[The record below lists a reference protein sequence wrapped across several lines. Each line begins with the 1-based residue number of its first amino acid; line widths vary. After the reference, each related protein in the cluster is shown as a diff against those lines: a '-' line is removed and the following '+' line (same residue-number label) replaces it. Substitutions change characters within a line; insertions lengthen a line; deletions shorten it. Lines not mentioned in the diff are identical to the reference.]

1 MSSSL
6 NAEVT
11 TKTRSSAK
19 EAVSSRWATRA
30 EQSTRVNL
38 VKQHQQQQHQQH
50 PIKPRQDVNVKQQQL
65 KQQQLNSQ
73 PANVICQTWKQVQN
87 ALGLQLLKYLAQ
99 KQHLNKP
106 KPASLANKAKKV
118 HPRPNKKALEKNK
131 EQLANTLTNIRV
143 SSALQN
149 QLAEITKGESKN
161 YLKSVLSILPAGF
174 DETSALTSSIQ
185 NRKRAFMLMDLGR
198 VIRAHAQF
206 ITVTCGFGD
215 LKAGELPPTH
225 KLRRMGQTVNSVG
238 RKRKG
243 VYIQPQFKVMKNP
256 SLELLK
262 LLARLGVDLRCNS
275 SDDVL
280 AASQAVLEERRERAG
295 ILDLNAD
302 GRNGKDNV
310 VDLEF
315 GEEAMILVDDVSKT
329 RKPDGYF
336 RRLMQMQD
344 ATNRGSRVEVAVDG
358 VDEVHRI
365 ANTVRKLSTRH
376 NSSQARDGCNFILR
390 LPIVE
395 DIGVGDK
402 VKDGTWER
410 LVLSVHAAAMSE
422 ESDLVGVSVDLA
434 PWTKSLLSSSAA
446 VDEDNKRGESEQILV
461 NICTHLRLFRLLL
474 LTVGQYH
481 IRIDMTGLPYPFNRD
496 HSELLTRVLKNV
508 ICSDVTTEELKLLQV
523 SNANENPVDVE
534 ERVQAMAEM
543 GNDPSRCSV
552 VFTAD
557 VSDHLVQRAGALC
570 CRIIGVK
577 DGKAVANENPQD
589 NSGNV
594 SMTKHFYID
603 DGCYGSLGSTKCGIE
618 NTCPNSCSSSSS
630 NDETPTTI
638 DEGNMT
644 KKHFP
649 VPLYG
654 GNFAPQAASR
664 LILHKKPLP
673 IISHSSD
680 SAHQG
685 GAPNN
690 LVQSTVWGP
699 TCDGLDKVCDKVML
713 PTDLKANRDWL
724 VFSNLGCGGFGGG
737 LGLGTAFN
745 GFDPPD
751 VAYCV
756 LGYFAHLE

>member
-1 MSSSL
+1 MASL
-6 NAEVT
+6 NAEVTTT

-38 VKQHQQQQHQQH
+38 VKQQQQH
-50 PIKPRQDVNVKQQQL
+50 PLKPRQDVHVQPSKQ
-65 KQQQLNSQ
+65 QQQLNSQ
-73 PANVICQTWKQVQN
+73 PPNVICQTWKQVQN
-87 ALGLQLLKYLAQ
+87 ALGLQLLRYLAQ
-99 KQHLNKP
+99 KQNLNKP
-106 KPASLANKAKKV
+106 KPPAVATKAKK
-118 HPRPNKKALEKNK
+118 PQPKTNKKALEKNK

-143 SSALQN
+143 STALQN
-149 QLAEITKGESKN
+149 QLAELTKGESKN

-262 LLARLGVDLRCNS
+262 LLTRLGVDLRCNS

-295 ILDLNAD
+295 MKGLSD
-302 GRNGKDNV
+302 GESDTNYE
-310 VDLEF
+310 LQF

-336 RRLMQMQD
+336 RRLLQMQS
-344 ATNRGSRVEVAVDG
+344 ANNSGSRVEVAVDG

-376 NSSQARDGCNFILR
+376 SSNPVRDGCNFILR

-395 DIGVGDK
+395 DIGIGDK

-422 ESDLVGVSVDLA
+422 ESDLVGVSVDLT
-434 PWTKSLLSSSAA
+434 PWTKCLGS
-446 VDEDNKRGESEQILV
+446 VDKKMDSEQILV
-461 NICTHLRLFRLLL
+461 NICTRLRLFRLLL
-474 LTVGQYH
+474 LSVGQYH
-481 IRIDMTGLPYPFNRD
+481 IRIDLTGLPYPFNRD

-508 ICSDVTTEELKLLQV
+508 ICSDVTMEELKQLQV
-523 SNANENPVDVE
+523 SGAHENPEDLQ
-534 ERVQAMAEM
+534 ERVQAIADMA
-543 GNDPSRCSV
+543 NDPSRCTL

-577 DGKAVANENPQD
+577 DGKTVAMDNPDENVA
-589 NSGNV
+589 SGPV
-594 SMTKHFYID
+594 AKHYYID
-603 DGCYGSLGSTKCGIE
+603 DGCYGSLGSTKCGSE
-618 NTCPNSCSSSSS
+618 NTCPNSCT
-630 NDETPTTI
+630 DENVT
-638 DEGNMT
+638 DDNNNNM

-654 GNFAPQAASR
+654 GNLAPQASH
-664 LILHKKPLP
+664 LILHKKTLP
-673 IISHSSD
+673 MIS
-680 SAHQG
+680 SAG
-685 GAPNN
+685 VAPNASN

-699 TCDGLDKVCDKVML
+699 TCDGLDKVCDKVLL

-756 LGYFAHLE
+756 LGYFAHLD

>member
-1 MSSSL
+1 MSSL
-6 NAEVT
+6 NSEGT

-38 VKQHQQQQHQQH
+38 VKQHHQQQQQPK
-50 PIKPRQDVNVKQQQL
+50 PIKPRQDVHPQL
-65 KQQQLNSQ
+65 KQQQLNVQ
-73 PANVICQTWKQVQN
+73 PSNVICQTWKQVQN

-99 KQHLNKP
+99 KQHLNKA
-106 KPASLANKAKKV
+106 KPAPLPKAKKV
-118 HPRPNKKALEKNK
+118 QPRPTAKKALEKNK

-262 LLARLGVDLRCNS
+262 LLTRLGVDLRCNS

-295 ILDLNAD
+295 VLGISSEGDVSPD
-302 GRNGKDNV
+302 SSIDF
-310 VDLEF
+310 EF

-344 ATNRGSRVEVAVDG
+344 ATNRGSRVEVAVDS

-376 NSSQARDGCNFILR
+376 GSNQVREGCNFILR

-395 DIGVGDK
+395 DIGIGDK

-410 LVLSVHAAAMSE
+410 LVLNVHAAAMSE

-434 PWTKSLLSSSAA
+434 PWTKCLTSDKKA
-446 VDEDNKRGESEQILV
+446 DSEQILV

-481 IRIDMTGLPYPFNRD
+481 IRIDLTGLPYPFNRD
-496 HSELLTRVLKNV
+496 HSDLLTRVLKNV
-508 ICSDVTTEELKLLQV
+508 ICSDVTNEELKHLQV
-523 SNANENPVDVE
+523 SDANADDIQ
-534 ERVQAMAEM
+534 ERVQAMADM
-543 GNDPSRCSV
+543 ANDPARCSL

-577 DGKAVANENPQD
+577 DGKAIANENPD
-589 NSGNV
+589 ENSENV
-594 SMTKHFYID
+594 SITKHYYID
-603 DGCYGSLGSTKCGIE
+603 DGCYGSLGSTKCGSE
-618 NTCPNSCSSSSS
+618 NTCPNSCS
-630 NDETPTTI
+630 NETQMDET
-638 DEGNMT
+638 MT

-654 GNFAPQAASR
+654 GNFAPQASR

-673 IISHSSD
+673 LISPPASD
-680 SAHQG
+680 SAQQQQG
-685 GAPNN
+685 ASN

>member
-1 MSSSL
+1 
-6 NAEVT
+6 
-11 TKTRSSAK
+11 
-19 EAVSSRWATRA
+19 
-30 EQSTRVNL
+30 
-38 VKQHQQQQHQQH
+38 
-50 PIKPRQDVNVKQQQL
+50 
-65 KQQQLNSQ
+65 
-73 PANVICQTWKQVQN
+73 
-87 ALGLQLLKYLAQ
+87 
-99 KQHLNKP
+99 
-106 KPASLANKAKKV
+106 
-118 HPRPNKKALEKNK
+118 
-131 EQLANTLTNIRV
+131 
-143 SSALQN
+143 
-149 QLAEITKGESKN
+149 
-161 YLKSVLSILPAGF
+161 
-174 DETSALTSSIQ
+174 
-185 NRKRAFMLMDLGR
+185 
-198 VIRAHAQF
+198 
-206 ITVTCGFGD
+206 
-215 LKAGELPPTH
+215 
-225 KLRRMGQTVNSVG
+225 
-238 RKRKG
+238 

-262 LLARLGVDLRCNS
+262 LLTRLGVDLRCNS

-295 ILDLNAD
+295 MLGGIISNSSNNSSEGD
-302 GRNGKDNV
+302 V
-310 VDLEF
+310 VDSAGADLEF

-344 ATNRGSRVEVAVDG
+344 ATNKGSRVEVAVDS

-376 NSSQARDGCNFILR
+376 SSSQVRDGCNFILR
-390 LPIVE
+390 LPVVE

-434 PWTKSLLSSSAA
+434 PWTRRLSS
-446 VDEDNKRGESEQILV
+446 VDNKGDSEQILV

-481 IRIDMTGLPYPFNRD
+481 IRIDLTGLPYPFTRD
-496 HSELLTRVLKNV
+496 HSEVLTRVLKNV
-508 ICSDVTTEELKLLQV
+508 VCSDVTIEELKHLQV
-523 SNANENPVDVE
+523 SDANANDNPKELE

-543 GNDPSRCSV
+543 ANDPSRCSL

-577 DGKAVANENPQD
+577 DGKAIANENPD
-589 NSGNV
+589 ENSGNV
-594 SMTKHFYID
+594 SMTKHYYID
-603 DGCYGSLGSTKCGIE
+603 DGCYGSLGSTKCGSE
-618 NTCPNSCSSSSS
+618 NTCPNSCS
-630 NDETPTTI
+630 DETQM
-638 DEGNMT
+638 DENTT

-654 GNFAPQAASR
+654 GNFAPQASR

-673 IISHSSD
+673 LISPSSD
-680 SAHQG
+680 SVQQG
-685 GAPNN
+685 TSN

-756 LGYFAHLE
+756 LGYFAHIE

>member
-1 MSSSL
+1 MSSL
-6 NAEVT
+6 NSEVT

-38 VKQHQQQQHQQH
+38 VKQHHQQQQQPK
-50 PIKPRQDVNVKQQQL
+50 PIKPRQDVHPQL
-65 KQQQLNSQ
+65 KQQQLNVQ
-73 PANVICQTWKQVQN
+73 PSNVICQTWKQVQN

-99 KQHLNKP
+99 KQHSNKAN
-106 KPASLANKAKKV
+106 PAPLPKAKKV
-118 HPRPNKKALEKNK
+118 QPRPTAKKALEKNK

-262 LLARLGVDLRCNS
+262 LLTRLGVDLRCNS

-295 ILDLNAD
+295 VLGISSEGDVSPD
-302 GRNGKDNV
+302 SSIDF
-310 VDLEF
+310 EF

-344 ATNRGSRVEVAVDG
+344 ATNRGSRVEVAVDS

-376 NSSQARDGCNFILR
+376 GSNQVREGCNFILR

-395 DIGVGDK
+395 DIGIGDK

-410 LVLSVHAAAMSE
+410 LVLNVHAAAMSE

-434 PWTKSLLSSSAA
+434 PWTKCLTSDKKA
-446 VDEDNKRGESEQILV
+446 DSEQILV

-481 IRIDMTGLPYPFNRD
+481 IRIDLTGLPYPFNRD
-496 HSELLTRVLKNV
+496 HSDLLTRVLKNV
-508 ICSDVTTEELKLLQV
+508 ICSDVTNEELKHLQV
-523 SNANENPVDVE
+523 SDANADDIQ
-534 ERVQAMAEM
+534 ERVQAMADM
-543 GNDPSRCSV
+543 ANDPARCSL

-577 DGKAVANENPQD
+577 DGKAIANENPD
-589 NSGNV
+589 ENSENV
-594 SMTKHFYID
+594 SITKHYYID
-603 DGCYGSLGSTKCGIE
+603 DGCYGSLGSTKCGSE
-618 NTCPNSCSSSSS
+618 NTCPNSCS
-630 NDETPTTI
+630 NETQMDET
-638 DEGNMT
+638 MT

-654 GNFAPQAASR
+654 GNFAPQASR

-673 IISHSSD
+673 LISPPASD
-680 SAHQG
+680 SAQQQQG
-685 GAPNN
+685 ASN

-713 PTDLKANRDWL
+713 PPDLKANRDWL